1 MVVYGALIDIIFV
14 YIHVYTNVYIHVIS
28 ILV

>member
-14 YIHVYTNVYIHVIS
+14 YIHVYTYVYIHVIS

>member
-14 YIHVYTNVYIHVIS
+14 YTHVYTYVYIHVIS